1 MASKYLPPSFLLFVA
16 MPFLCFGAVRFAAT
30 TPVITVLSPANQS
43 QVSSPVHYV
52 ASAKSPDCAK
62 GIRAMRIYV
71 ARHVS
76 SYSVNSGSVDTL
88 MILLPG
94 NHRTVIEASDRCGG
108 LSKAE
113 VDITVSADQ
122 L

>member
-1 MASKYLPPSFLLFVA
+1 LKYLPPSFVFFVVA
-16 MPFLCFGAVRFAAT
+16 IPFLCFGAVRIASTA
-30 TPVITVLSPANQS
+30 PVITVLSPANHS

-52 ASAKSPDCAK
+52 ASAASPHCAK

-76 SYSVNSGSVDTL
+76 SYSVDSSSVDTL

-94 NHRTVIEASDRCGG
+94 NHRTVIEASDKCGG
-108 LSKAE
+108 ISKAE
-113 VDITVSADQ
+113 VDVTVSADQ